1 MSCFIMNDSALSAL
15 ADFIGCLLN
24 HGYNYFGF
32 CAPDLLHIELKDCYE
47 RGFYREEKI
56 YNRLYALNVS
66 AYRGRYP
73 EETVEYMPDYK
84 ETIKYKQAVYG
95 PMNPDDERSGYTAQA
110 QPWHFEML
118 KRLDCFLYQC
128 AEDATLNTDLYKALK
143 ALQVE
148 LMRFICQHST
158 AYTAHE
164 WGE

>member
-24 HGYNYFGF
+24 HGYNYFSF
-32 CAPDLLHIELKDCYE
+32 PAPAILHIELNDCNEHGSYQ
-47 RGFYREEKI
+47 EEKI
-56 YNRLYALNVS
+56 YNRLYSLNVA

-73 EETVEYMPDYK
+73 EETVDYWPDYK
-84 ETIKYKQAVYG
+84 ENIKYKPTTYG
-95 PMNPDDERSGYTAQA
+95 PMNPDDERSGYTAQV

-118 KRLDCFLYQC
+118 NRLDCFLYQC
-128 AEDATLNTDLYKALK
+128 AEDATYNTDLYKALK

-158 AYTAHE
+158 PYTAHK